1 MKSGFKVCPVVG
13 LCLVIWPVLL
23 VCASETPPASPD
35 HTQRM
40 EASRALFK
48 QKVAALL
55 QHRCVRCHGQQQAK
69 GGLDL
74 STRAALLKGGDS
86 GIVVKPG
93 RAEESLLVRL
103 IRHDAEPAMPAEGSR
118 LNGAALNAVVEW
130 IDLGVAYS
138 HNLESGG
145 DRNGGWTK
153 RRIDDQ
159 SRQFWSFRPLQ
170 LRPPLAAQQADR
182 WSRNFIDRYVL
193 STFQEHALTMNP
205 EADRRTL
212 IRRVYL
218 DLLGLPPS
226 PAQVEAFV
234 ANEHPHAYEELLENL
249 LASSHYGE
257 RWGRH
262 WLDIVRFAES
272 AGFEHDADR
281 PHAVHYRDFVIRALN
296 ADMPF
301 DQFSQWQV
309 AGDELA
315 PDNPLALMAT
325 GFLGAGVLPTQLT
338 EREFERARYDEL
350 DDMVATLGTSMLGLT
365 VGCARCHDHKF
376 DPIPSADYYRLV
388 ATFTTAIRSNVQV
401 RMDADLPPT
410 TVMVVSE
417 GVKPIKHHADGRGF
431 PHFYPQAYF
440 LTRGDPLQKQGVAPM
455 GFLQVLV
462 SESQTPEHWSLKPPA
477 GAKSSYRRAGLAKWL
492 TDVDH
497 GAGQLVAR
505 VIVNRLWKHHFGRG
519 LVATTNDFGLQGER
533 PSHPELLDA
542 LALDLIR
549 RGWRLKELHRL
560 MMSSSTYRQSSV
572 DDLEDRQRD
581 PQNQWLWRFQ
591 PRRLEA
597 EAIRDC
603 MLAVS
608 GQLDRTSFGPG
619 TLDQASRRRSIY
631 FTVKRSKLIPMLQIF
646 DAPEPLAS
654 TGERPATTIA
664 PQALLFMNDPRI
676 RDYARRFA
684 KRLRDNGADTLD
696 LVVERA
702 YAIALGRP
710 ATTAEAAAARKFL
723 TAQAKSYQED
733 SRADAGLL
741 SRSDFCQILMSLNE
755 FIYVD

>member
-1 MKSGFKVCPVVG
+1 MA
-13 LCLVIWPVLL
+13 IWPLVL
-23 VCASETPPASPD
+23 ASASNPTQTSPD
-35 HTQRM
+35 HAQRM
-40 EASRALFK
+40 EKSRVLFK
-48 QKVAALL
+48 QKVAGIL
-55 QHRCVRCHGQQQAK
+55 QHRCVRCHGAQQAK

-74 STRAALLKGGDS
+74 STRAALMKGGDS
-86 GIVVKPG
+86 GVVVKPG
-93 RAEESLLVRL
+93 KAGQSLLVRL
-103 IRHDAEPAMPAEGSR
+103 IRHDAQPAMPAEGRR
-118 LNGAALNAVVEW
+118 LEAAALNAVVEW
-130 IDLGVAYS
+130 IDLGMAYS
-138 HNLESGG
+138 HSLNSEVEE
-145 DRNGGWTK
+145 DGGWTR

-159 SRQFWSFRPLQ
+159 SRRFWSFRPLQ
-170 LRPPLAAQQADR
+170 LQPLAATNDADR

-193 STFQEHALTMNP
+193 FKAREQSLAMNP

-226 PAQVEAFV
+226 PAEVAAFV
-234 ANEHPHAYEELLENL
+234 ANSQPHAYEELLENL

-272 AGFEHDADR
+272 AGFEHDEDR
-281 PHAVHYRDFVIRALN
+281 PNAFHYRDFVVKALN

-301 DQFSQWQV
+301 DQFAQWQV

-401 RMDADLPPT
+401 RMDAKRPPA

-440 LTRGDPLQKQGVAPM
+440 LARGDPLQKQGVAPM

-462 SESQTPEHWSLKPPA
+462 SDSQRAEHWSVKRPA
-477 GAKSSYRRAGLAKWL
+477 DAKSSYRRAGLSKWL
-492 TDVDH
+492 TDVEH
-497 GAGQLVAR
+497 GAGHLLAR

-519 LVATTNDFGLQGER
+519 LVATTNDFGVQGER

-542 LALDLIR
+542 LSLELIR

-560 MMSSSTYRQSSV
+560 MMSTSTYRQSSV
-572 DDLEDRQRD
+572 DDLQDRQRD
-581 PQNQWLWRFQ
+581 PQNRWLWHFQ

-603 MLAVS
+603 ILAVS

-631 FTVKRSKLIPMLQIF
+631 FTIKRSKLIPMLQIF

-676 RDYARRFA
+676 RNYALGFA
-684 KRLRDNGADTLD
+684 QRLEENGDDSLD
-696 LVVERA
+696 LIVSRA
-702 YAIALGRP
+702 YSIALGRK
-710 ATTAEAAAARKFL
+710 ATGTEVAAAQEFL
-723 TAQAKSYQED
+723 TAQTKSYQED
-733 SRADAGLL
+733 SRTDAMLL
-741 SRSDFCQILMSLNE
+741 SRADFCQILLSLNE